1 MGARRLKALRRRAP
15 PPRTRACAHTHQRKQ
30 SSDDLVEPHNDA
42 SFSGARNAGGEAG
55 GKAVGV
61 GENEIK
67 YMKLAREYATG
78 VRRGGGRG
86 EGGGQEDVIGVP
98 DFARAAGTG
107 ERQDLNDVDA
117 WGERKSAK
125 REEWRKGGRQNACSP
140 FGFFY
145 CCCCV
150 DLHNTHVRKISPSP
164 SPPPHH
170 PPQRHIDQQ

>member
-1 MGARRLKALRRRAP
+1 
-15 PPRTRACAHTHQRKQ
+15 
-30 SSDDLVEPHNDA
+30 
-42 SFSGARNAGGEAG
+42 
-55 GKAVGV
+55 V

-125 REEWRKGGRQNACSP
+125 REEWRKGGRKNACERLSMCSCTAVTLLLLLLLLLCRP
-140 FGFFY
+140 A
-145 CCCCV
+145 
-150 DLHNTHVRKISPSP
+150 
-164 SPPPHH
+164 
-170 PPQRHIDQQ
+170 